1 MNTNR
6 NLRLTDLTQAERA
19 VLKAENLQELQELQE
34 LRQHQLPH
42 FL

>member
-6 NLRLTDLTQAERA
+6 NLRRTDLTQAERA
-19 VLKAENLQELQELQE
+19 VLKADNLQELQEV
-34 LRQHQLPH
+34 RQHQLPH